1 MKYEELLHRCF
12 RCGYCKLTDDYDGF
26 NCPPYMKY
34 RFESFS
40 PGGRL
45 WLTRA
50 WLSGDV
56 ETSERFQQILYACT
70 LCANCVK
77 HCIFPFNDD
86 IVNMFIAAREAVVE
100 AGTLPPAVRDYFKA
114 LQVHGNPYKEPAEKR
129 GDWARGLSVP
139 VYDGHDYLLY
149 VGCVGSYDERGQK
162 IARAV
167 ARVLNRAGVSFGILG
182 REELCDG
189 NEARAMGETWL
200 FEDLAKKNMALFKAR
215 AVKKIVTLDPHAY
228 NAFAKDYKKLGADGE
243 VYHYTQILAEKIDAL
258 RPLLKAC
265 PATVAYHDPCYLGR
279 HNGVYE
285 APRKLLAALPGV
297 TLTEMDANRGNA
309 LCCGGGGGNFFTD
322 ILGGGKDSS
331 ARIRIAQAREAGADV
346 LAVCC
351 PQCAKMLD
359 DAGKVEDPENRL
371 EIVDVAEL
379 MVRCLKQDETP

>member
-1 MKYEELLHRCF
+1 MKFEDLLHRCF
-12 RCGYCKLTDDYDGF
+12 RCGYCKLTDDYDDF
-26 NCPPYMKY
+26 NCPPHMKY

-50 WLSGDV
+50 WLGGDV
-56 ETSERFQQILYACT
+56 GTSERFEQILYSCT

-77 HCIFPFNDD
+77 HCIFPFNEDL
-86 IVNMFIAAREAVVE
+86 VNMFIAAREAVVE

-114 LQVHGNPYKEPAEKR
+114 LRVHGNPYKEPAEMR

-139 VYDGHDYLLY
+139 TYDRHEYLLY
-149 VGCVGSYDERGQK
+149 IGCVGSYDERGRK

-167 ARVLNRAGVSFGILG
+167 ARVLNQAGVSFGILG
-182 REELCDG
+182 PAELCDG

-200 FEDLAKKNMALFKAR
+200 FEELAKKNMALFQAR
-215 AVKKIVTLDPHAY
+215 GVKKIVALDPHAY
-228 NAFAKDYKKLGADGE
+228 NAFTKEYRKLGADWE
-243 VYHYTQILAEKIDAL
+243 VYHYTQILAEKIDVL
-258 RPLLKAC
+258 RPLLKVYPTA
-265 PATVAYHDPCYLGR
+265 VAYHDPCYLGR
-279 HNGVYE
+279 HNGIYE
-285 APRKLLAALPGV
+285 APRQILAALPGI
-297 TLTEMDANRGNA
+297 TLAEMDANRGNA

-359 DAGKVEDPENRL
+359 DAGKAENPEKRL
-371 EIVDVAEL
+371 EIVDIAEL
-379 MVRCLKQDETP
+379 IVRCLRKEETP